1 MRRPERVAE
10 QLREEI
16 SQIVGYELS
25 DPRLARV
32 TVTDVRIAQDLRDAR
47 VYVTVSGNEA
57 EHASALSALRRAA
70 PYIRR
75 QAGLALNLRHAPV
88 LHFVRDT
95 VEENANRVG
104 HLLEEL
110 GPVPVSPDTSEKLY
124 GEEDVMGDK

>member
-25 DPRLARV
+25 DPRLVGV
-32 TVTDVRIAQDLRDAR
+32 TVTDVRIAQDLRDAS
-47 VYVTVSGNEA
+47 VYVMVDGNEA
-57 EHASALSALRRAA
+57 EHASALSALRHAA

-75 QAGLALNLRHAPV
+75 QLGAALNLRHAPV

-95 VEENANRVG
+95 VEENAARVEQ
-104 HLLEEL
+104 LLEQL
-110 GPVPVSPDTSEKLY
+110 SVSQLPRENSE
-124 GEEDVMGDK
+124 